1 MCFILKN
8 KFIIQFA
15 LAAILFIV
23 CMPAKTNAQVKK
35 PNVILIVADDLGY
48 SDLASYGNKLIQ
60 TPNIDALGKDGIRFT
75 EAYVTAPICGPSRE
89 ALLTGR
95 YQQRFGVE
103 FMPYDHID
111 PEVMSN
117 LRSNFKSLKKTI
129 PGLQNLEPNFFV
141 NRKNFK
147 NGIPENEITLGE
159 LLKQNGYATGLV
171 GKWNIGNG
179 DGYHPNQSGF
189 DYSYYFEGA
198 LTRYVDDPVDTS
210 RYINQHLPWSFSEP
224 VAWAPRYGSTE
235 IREGDSVVKDTGY
248 LTFSLASKAIN
259 FIDRN
264 KDSAFF
270 LTLTFNAPHD
280 PFQVPKEYFDRIQ
293 TVADTLH
300 RVYFGMI
307 EALDD
312 AVGAVVK
319 KIKDEGLENNTII
332 IFLSDNGGAT
342 YTRATTN
349 APLRGGKCTHFD
361 GGLLVPFFI
370 KYPDVLKGN
379 TLYDEPISS
388 LDIFSTIA
396 AVTNTSLPTD
406 RVYDG
411 VNLMPYLTN
420 KKDSLPH
427 KVFYWRNGYSQAIR
441 NGDWKLYIN
450 KKSNLLYLFN
460 VVNDREEQHDLSK
473 QYPEKVNELQKQLQQ
488 WENTQFIKPRW
499 KSGANV
505 LINVDGEMVW
515 FPT

>member
-1 MCFILKN
+1 
-8 KFIIQFA
+8 
-15 LAAILFIV
+15 
-23 CMPAKTNAQVKK
+23 
-35 PNVILIVADDLGY
+35 
-48 SDLASYGNKLIQ
+48 
-60 TPNIDALGKDGIRFT
+60 
-75 EAYVTAPICGPSRE
+75 
-89 ALLTGR
+89 
-95 YQQRFGVE
+95 
-103 FMPYDHID
+103 
-111 PEVMSN
+111 
-117 LRSNFKSLKKTI
+117 
-129 PGLQNLEPNFFV
+129 
-141 NRKNFK
+141 
-147 NGIPENEITLGE
+147 
-159 LLKQNGYATGLV
+159 
-171 GKWNIGNG
+171 
-179 DGYHPNQSGF
+179 
-189 DYSYYFEGA
+189 
-198 LTRYVDDPVDTS
+198 
-210 RYINQHLPWSFSEP
+210 
-224 VAWAPRYGSTE
+224 
-235 IREGDSVVKDTGY
+235 
-248 LTFSLASKAIN
+248 
-259 FIDRN
+259 
-264 KDSAFF
+264 
-270 LTLTFNAPHD
+270 
-280 PFQVPKEYFDRIQ
+280 
-293 TVADTLH
+293 
-300 RVYFGMI
+300 MI

-411 VNLMPYLTN
+411 VNLMPYLTD

-460 VVNDREEQHDLSK
+460 VVNDRGEQHDLSK
-473 QYPEKVNELQKQLQQ
+473 QYPEKVNELQKQLEQ
-488 WENTQFIKPRW
+488 WEHTQFIKPRW

-505 LINVDGEMVW
+505 LINVDGEMIW